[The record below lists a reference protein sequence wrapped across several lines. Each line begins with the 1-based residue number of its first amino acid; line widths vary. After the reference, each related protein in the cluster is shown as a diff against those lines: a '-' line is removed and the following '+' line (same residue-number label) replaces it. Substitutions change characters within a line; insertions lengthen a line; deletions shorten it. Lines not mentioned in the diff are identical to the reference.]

1 MINVNQ
7 DFKRLLD
14 FIATDELL
22 TRQEVAD
29 QIFHKAPDTVDK
41 ILLKRGFPYLM
52 VGSRKMYSRKAVVK
66 WIADNIQYQ
75 K

>member
-1 MINVNQ
+1 MNQ
-7 DFKRLLD
+7 EFKQLLD
-14 FIATDELL
+14 FLTNDELL
-22 TRQEVAD
+22 TREEVAD
-29 QIFHKAPDTVDK
+29 QIFHKAPNTADK

-66 WIADNIQYQ
+66 WIADNLEYN